1 MKLIIDG
8 RLPCMND
15 LINANRQNRLKG
27 ATLKRKTQ
35 EMIAMQL
42 RGQIKNTQFKKKVLV
57 YIKYFEKDERR
68 DEDNVTSG
76 AKFIL
81 DAMQDIGLIQNDNR
95 KCVHLLQEVFTDKGN
110 PRIEIEIEE
119 VNRQMMCDD
128 NYSKKTEKLAIPKHC
143 EVCGKVFM
151 PFEIIDN
158 REFRGWDI
166 CSLKCLSAWSDAK
179 KEKITKH
186 CEFCGKEFQTIAIS
200 KMTCSDNCRKKLS
213 LKNRRCG
220 NGI

>member
-15 LINANRQNRLKG
+15 LINANRQNRFKG

-81 DAMQDIGLIQNDNR
+81 DAM
-95 KCVHLLQEVFTDKGN
+95 
-110 PRIEIEIEE
+110 
-119 VNRQMMCDD
+119 
-128 NYSKKTEKLAIPKHC
+128 
-143 EVCGKVFM
+143 
-151 PFEIIDN
+151 
-158 REFRGWDI
+158 
-166 CSLKCLSAWSDAK
+166 
-179 KEKITKH
+179 
-186 CEFCGKEFQTIAIS
+186 
-200 KMTCSDNCRKKLS
+200 
-213 LKNRRCG
+213 
-220 NGI
+220 

>member
-1 MKLIIDG
+1 MMLVLKG
-8 RLPCMND
+8 RLPCLND
-15 LINANRQNRLKG
+15 VINTNRTNRYAG
-27 ATLKRKTQ
+27 ATLKREIQ
-35 EMIAMQL
+35 DSIALALTNQVKE
-42 RGQIKNTQFKKKVLV
+42 RYTGKV
-57 YIKYFEKDERR
+57 IIFIRYFEKDNRR
-68 DEDNVTSG
+68 DEDNVMSG

-81 DAMQDIGLIQNDNR
+81 DALQEMKVIKKDSR
-95 KCVHLLQEVFTDKGN
+95 KCVHLLQEVFTDKGK

-179 KEKITKH
+179 KEKMTKH